1 MSPSYKSIHY
11 SVINPSCGGD
21 SKQVKLT
28 SLIHNLKKKIDIT
41 PPWLYERHAV
51 IR

>member
-21 SKQVKLT
+21 SKQAHFVNTQFKEE
-28 SLIHNLKKKIDIT
+28 D
-41 PPWLYERHAV
+41 
-51 IR
+51 